1 MKKKKCLIL
10 IQTEHKLRILKNG
23 LKLIQI
29 EYKLGIK
36 LCIDNLTAY
45 SDIVKLQTAFL
56 DMFTPVAS
64 QVMTY

>member
-23 LKLIQI
+23 LKLIQT

-36 LCIDNLTAY
+36 LCIDNHIDY
-45 SDIVKLQTAFL
+45 SNIVKL
-56 DMFTPVAS
+56 
-64 QVMTY
+64 